1 MVSAALLR
9 ANWNGETGRQ
19 GHTMTPGHSCAQ
31 RRLKHMTISHTDTHF
46 KIQEDKSVYAA
57 EKGKAQRNE
66 FLHRGLWKEAMDV
79 TDGYRLNSV
88 PSGCVTGLPNNRMS
102 SALHKNFQAVSSC
115 HNLILAK
122 KLIFTSR
129 KVLQPP
135 PPFADSFSLEI
146 FYDIPKV
153 NLITYLYD

>member
-1 MVSAALLR
+1 M
-9 ANWNGETGRQ
+9 
-19 GHTMTPGHSCAQ
+19 
-31 RRLKHMTISHTDTHF
+31 
-46 KIQEDKSVYAA
+46 
-57 EKGKAQRNE
+57 
-66 FLHRGLWKEAMDV
+66 
-79 TDGYRLNSV
+79 TDGYGLNSV
-88 PSGCVTGLPNNRMS
+88 PSGCVTRLPNNRMS
-102 SALHKNFQAVSSC
+102 LALHKNFQAVSSC

-135 PPFADSFSLEI
+135 PPPDSFSLEI